1 MSEHWEEPPE
11 EDGLTL
17 GPEEALQR
25 EIKKSK
31 TLKVDR
37 LRLRD
42 EIEKLKAETAD
53 LIQKNHL
60 LKERLTALG
69 NPSAEPEKASEFFR
83 NILIFALVSGSPRG
97 VFERDRVSCE
107 RGSPSL
113 DICAAESEDKSW
125 RPESKLH

>member
-1 MSEHWEEPPE
+1 MNENWEEPLE

-31 TLKVDR
+31 ALKVDR

-42 EIEKLKAETAD
+42 EIEKLKAETTD
-53 LIQKNHL
+53 LTRKNHL

-69 NPSAEPEKASEFFR
+69 NPSANPEKESAFSR
-83 NILIFALVSGSPRG
+83 NILIFALVFS
-97 VFERDRVSCE
+97 F
-107 RGSPSL
+107 L
-113 DICAAESEDKSW
+113 ALLWFMTKF
-125 RPESKLH
+125 

>member
-1 MSEHWEEPPE
+1 MNEPWEEPKE

-42 EIEKLKAETAD
+42 EIEKLKIEKSD
-53 LIQKNHL
+53 LAQKNQQ
-60 LKERLTALG
+60 LKKRLTKLG
-69 NPSAEPEKASEFFR
+69 NTDTNPEITSSASSKAMVFSLVFGVLALIWLGSR
-83 NILIFALVSGSPRG
+83 N
-97 VFERDRVSCE
+97 
-107 RGSPSL
+107 
-113 DICAAESEDKSW
+113 
-125 RPESKLH
+125 